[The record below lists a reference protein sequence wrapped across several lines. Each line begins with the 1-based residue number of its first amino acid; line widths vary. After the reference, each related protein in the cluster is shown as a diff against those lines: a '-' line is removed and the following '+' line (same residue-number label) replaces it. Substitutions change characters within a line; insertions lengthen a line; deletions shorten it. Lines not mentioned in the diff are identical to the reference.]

1 MHLYQLFAQQKK
13 FAISMS
19 GCNYLH
25 LMIRNY
31 YLHYDEISPL
41 LFKSFYKSIT
51 YMVEFRA
58 IVHICEAILGLQ
70 SYNALLDDLSV
81 VI

>member
-1 MHLYQLFAQQKK
+1 M
-13 FAISMS
+13 M
-19 GCNYLH
+19 
-25 LMIRNY
+25 
-31 YLHYDEISPL
+31 
-41 LFKSFYKSIT
+41 KSVFYFSSLSIKSII
-51 YMVEFRA
+51 YMVELRA